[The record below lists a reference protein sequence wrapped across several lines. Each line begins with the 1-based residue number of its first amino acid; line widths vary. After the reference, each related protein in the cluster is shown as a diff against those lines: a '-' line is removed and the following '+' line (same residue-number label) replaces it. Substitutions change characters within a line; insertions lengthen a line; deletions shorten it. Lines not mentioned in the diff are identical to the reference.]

1 MEKAVNAKPSGL
13 SRPASLSDR
22 VDAARHNRKITTD
35 EFAMITALKLLISVT
50 IPLAVGGISSIASAR
65 GVRDWYSTLATPPF
79 NPPSWVFAPVW
90 TALYVG
96 MGVAAFLVWQKGW
109 SDEAVRVALA
119 CFVVQLVL
127 NGLWSVLFF
136 GLQSPGWALV
146 DVVLL
151 WLSIALTV
159 VLFWRVL
166 PAAGVIML
174 PYLAWVSFAAVLN
187 GSIWVLNR

>member
-1 MEKAVNAKPSGL
+1 MEKAVNVERSGL
-13 SRPASLSDR
+13 SRPASRSDR
-22 VDAARHNRKITTD
+22 VDAARRNRKITTD

-50 IPLAVGGISSIASAR
+50 IPLAVGGISGIASAR

-90 TALYVG
+90 TALYVA

-109 SDEAVRVALA
+109 SDETVRVALA

-146 DVVLL
+146 DIVLL
-151 WLSIALTV
+151 WLSIALAV